1 MSLRRWIRRLGL
13 ISVAYMIFHLALE
26 VVGALVR
33 ARLLTYA
40 WLGRGALVTMGHAAL
55 ARGRHDLALEAYLA
69 ALARMPEDSL
79 LRLQIGTAVY
89 LAGDQV
95 RAEQW
100 FSGCYQARLFDVSRW
115 GLADSPWRVLDQTWL
130 LAIGHIASLDTY
142 AKAVELGWMPRKTAL
157 LAYHP
162 STPPAGWPLF
172 RYLGAHIRPVPSAVP
187 NDALDA
193 IIHGADFS
201 KEPRAARDQMRAA
214 LSLPFWYGLDSAGRV
229 RWFGPYAAGVEAAW
243 KAAGRAPLLVV
254 PPADR
259 SRFRQTMQDVF
270 GLPLDAWFVVLHV
283 REPGY
288 HASWHRHHP
297 ASRNADIATYASVID
312 FVLAQGGW
320 VVRAGDPSMVPL
332 TPRHRVI
339 DYAVSEKRSPELDV
353 LLCAECSYF
362 IGTNSGLSLVPA
374 AFGRRCVLTNWSP
387 LAAPNWYPDDVFI
400 PKLVRRRG
408 EQRHLTFAEMFRSRA
423 AWGQFLRDYDSA
435 GLVIEDN
442 HPDDLLMAVQELHE
456 QILGAAPLPN
466 AEDEARLRR
475 FEEIVE
481 SHDGYVGSRMSYR
494 FLAKYPE
501 LLEG

>member
-1 MSLRRWIRRLGL
+1 MSVRLWIRRLGL
-13 ISVAYMIFHLALE
+13 TGVAYTICHLTLE
-26 VVGALVR
+26 VVRVLVR
-33 ARLLTYA
+33 ARLCTYA
-40 WLGRGALVTMGHAAL
+40 MLGRRNLITMGHAAL

-69 ALARMPEDSL
+69 ALALLPEDSP

-89 LAGDQV
+89 LGGDNAG
-95 RAEQW
+95 AEQW
-100 FSGCYQARLFDVSRW
+100 FSGCYEARLLDASRW
-115 GLADSPWRVLDQTWL
+115 GLADSPWRVLDPTWL

-142 AKAVELGWMPRKTAL
+142 SKAVELGWMPRKTAL
-157 LAYHP
+157 LAYDP
-162 STPPAGWPLF
+162 SKPPAGWPLF
-172 RYLGAHIRPVPSAVP
+172 RYLGADIRLVPSATP
-187 NDALDA
+187 DDAMDA
-193 IIHGADFS
+193 IVHGADFS
-201 KEPRAARDQMRAA
+201 KKPRPARDQMRTA
-214 LSLPFWYGLDSAGRV
+214 LSLPFWYGVDPAGRV

-243 KAAGRAPLLVV
+243 KASGRAPLLVV

-259 SRFRQTMQDVF
+259 SRFRQTMDDVF
-270 GLPLDAWFVVLHV
+270 GLPPDAWFVVLHV

-288 HASWHRHHP
+288 HASWHKHHP

-312 FVLAQGGW
+312 YVLAQGGW

-332 TPRHRVI
+332 TPRDRVI

-353 LLCAECSYF
+353 LLCAECRYF
-362 IGTNSGLSLVPA
+362 IGTNSGLSLLPA

-442 HPDDLLMAVQELHE
+442 HPDDLQMAVQELHE
-456 QILGAAPLPN
+456 QVLGAAPPPT
-466 AEDEARLRR
+466 AEDDARLQR
-475 FEEIVE
+475 FEEVVA

-501 LLEG
+501 LLA